1 MCSVLPGE
9 PVRGTGFCA
18 PSVVSISD
26 KANSFPGYSD
36 AKYRNVLWTERRSQ
50 QVRAHLPS
58 QPNQSH
64 TSAMALTVF
73 PIVSNQ
79 VLGQGFSNA

>member
-18 PSVVSISD
+18 PRVVSISD

-36 AKYRNVLWTERRSQ
+36 AKYSKVLWTDADLNKCARTCHHSQ
-50 QVRAHLPS
+50 TKVTQVRWP
-58 QPNQSH
+58 
-64 TSAMALTVF
+64 
-73 PIVSNQ
+73 
-79 VLGQGFSNA
+79 